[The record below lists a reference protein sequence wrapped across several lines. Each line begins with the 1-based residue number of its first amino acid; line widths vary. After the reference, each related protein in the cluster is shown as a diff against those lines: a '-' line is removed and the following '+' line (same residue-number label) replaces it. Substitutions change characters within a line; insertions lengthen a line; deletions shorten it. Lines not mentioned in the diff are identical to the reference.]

1 MTRQFVLVVL
11 FSLVGCTAE
20 RASPPADADHADP
33 PGGESRDHG
42 DSDPHGGH
50 VMAKAMLM
58 VRTEP
63 GDVQVGVPV
72 TLQMMIHDDSGAMVE
87 EFEVIHEKKIHLIV
101 VREGLD
107 EFAHVHPELHADGSF
122 AIEHSFP
129 KAGKYRLYVD
139 HKPAGRQQATATGT
153 IDVAGDAE
161 LAEKLVPTA
170 PGRVEGDGLAA
181 DVAIESGAESATLIS
196 FQVLDG
202 DQPIENLEPY
212 LGAMGHLVVISADG
226 AEYVHAHPAEESQ
239 SAPDGKVSFEA
250 HFMKPGLYKSW
261 GQFQRGGQVHTI
273 PFVMRV
279 GVSPG

>member
-1 MTRQFVLVVL
+1 MTRQLFLVAL

-20 RASPPADADHADP
+20 RASPPADADRADP
-33 PGGESRDHG
+33 PGGESHDHG

-63 GDVQVGVPV
+63 NDVQVGVSV
-72 TLQMMIHDDSGAMVE
+72 TLHMMIHDDSGAMVE
-87 EFEVIHEKKIHLIV
+87 EFEVIHEKKIHLII

-122 AIEHSFP
+122 VIEHTFP

-139 HKPAGRQQATATGT
+139 HKPAGRPQATALGT
-153 IDVAGDAE
+153 VVVAGDAE
-161 LAEKLVPTA
+161 PATELVPNA
-170 PGRVEGDGLAA
+170 PGRVNGEGLEADIAVGPAA
-181 DVAIESGAESATLIS
+181 NGATTIT
-196 FQVLDG
+196 FQVLEDG
-202 DQPIENLEPY
+202 QPVGDLEPY

-226 AEYVHAHPAEESQ
+226 AEYVHAHPADESQ

-250 HFMKPGLYKSW
+250 HFAESGPYKGW

-279 GVSPG
+279 PVDD